1 MSSFVIVHLP
11 MSELAAYN
19 EHNCIIYIPAKAL
32 VYFSPETKIKHI
44 GDKIVFVK
52 WSGTNKLLKG

>member
-1 MSSFVIVHLP
+1 MVHLAV
-11 MSELAAYN
+11 SELAAYN
-19 EHNCIIYIPAKAL
+19 EHNCIIYMPAKVW

-44 GDKIVFVK
+44 GDKIAFVK